1 MAERRVVFS
10 LTPTYDT
17 PVANLERIPAMVQD
31 IIEGQDL
38 TRFERAHFHA
48 FGDSA
53 LMFKIAYW
61 VLSPDHD
68 TYMDIHQAINFGI
81 LRAFHREGIE
91 FAFPTQTLYLPNL
104 NEALSASAAPV
115 FQRLRASAGA
125 G

>member
-68 TYMDIHQAINFGI
+68 TYMDHPPSHQFRHPPSLPPRG
-81 LRAFHREGIE
+81 HRIRISH
-91 FAFPTQTLYLPNL
+91 ANALPSQF
-104 NEALSASAAPV
+104 E
-115 FQRLRASAGA
+115 
-125 G
+125 